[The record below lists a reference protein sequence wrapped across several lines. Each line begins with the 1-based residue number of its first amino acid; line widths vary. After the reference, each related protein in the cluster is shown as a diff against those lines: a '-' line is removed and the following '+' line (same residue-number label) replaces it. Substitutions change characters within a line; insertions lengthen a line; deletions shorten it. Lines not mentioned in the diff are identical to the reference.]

1 MFSTG
6 GWYVTGSAMQRTELV
21 GCTGARHEEK
31 MENLNVEDYEA
42 MHLVEARFLRI
53 EGCPNGRVE
62 FHGHQDTGV
71 LFYMF
76 TEWGLE
82 DFCGELG
89 FSSSCDLA
97 SLLSGLVFPLCGVF
111 NVE

>member
-42 MHLVEARFLRI
+42 MHLVEARLLRI
-53 EGCPNGRVE
+53 EGSPNGHVE

-71 LFYMF
+71 LFYMYRI
-76 TEWGLE
+76 GL
-82 DFCGELG
+82 GG
-89 FSSSCDLA
+89 FLWRA
-97 SLLSGLVFPLCGVF
+97 WLFLPVAI
-111 NVE
+111 

>member
-6 GWYVTGSAMQRTELV
+6 GRYVTGSAMQRTALV
-21 GCTGARHEEK
+21 GCMGARHEEK

-42 MHLVEARFLRI
+42 MHLLEARFLRI
-53 EGCPNGRVE
+53 EGSPNGRVE

-76 TEWGLE
+76 TELGLE

-89 FSSSCDLA
+89 FFFQLRSSIIALRTG
-97 SLLSGLVFPLCGVF
+97 LSTLRSFQR
-111 NVE
+111 